1 VLSHGHAEQEE
12 RRLRAE
18 FVEEVEEVRRLAFER
33 RVRPV
38 PVGEAEAPVDQLVPV
53 LEVDREKERRLT
65 LRGAVG
71 RDDAALA

>member
-1 VLSHGHAEQEE
+1 
-12 RRLRAE
+12 
-18 FVEEVEEVRRLAFER
+18 VRRLAFER